1 MSFLITK
8 LSYSQRC
15 LLVRIVR
22 TLYGKRG
29 PSTDVRKVAS
39 IVRKSGPKWD
49 RHRQSTFSLFNL
61 SCSLKIEIKL
71 SFEQFTELSFAS
83 RTSTPA
89 AFCCRLR
96 TNPLLKLLF
105 VAGCVP
111 LQTVPWCVALFL
123 CKGSFSTPDE
133 KRSRADC
140 TALRRADFLVVKSRH
155 PQLSMMRSQNAFC
168 GCTTQLRTSI
178 RYTVLGLRCFEQT
191 KKVIENIFLREI
203 LHSLKI
209 IGCM

>member
-1 MSFLITK
+1 MPT
-8 LSYSQRC
+8 
-15 LLVRIVR
+15 
-22 TLYGKRG
+22 
-29 PSTDVRKVAS
+29 STDRPYSVRKTGPQYGCTEGGFDRTEKRVEVRSAS
-39 IVRKSGPKWD
+39 AVNF
-49 RHRQSTFSLFNL
+49 QSIQ

-123 CKGSFSTPDE
+123 CKGSFSTPYE